1 MAAPALSSVPRSVCR
16 QQRWHCGREECAGT
30 CVATGDPHYVTF
42 DGRAFSFPG
51 DCEYLLAR
59 ETTGLFTVTA
69 ENVPCGTSGVTCTK
83 SVVVVMGNTVV
94 HMLRGEG
101 TGRGCRDGSPMGT
114 GMCWESPP
122 LTAHPVPAGRDVTVN
137 GVSVRPPK
145 IYSGTGLTLE
155 RAGLF
160 LLLLLS
166 RLGLAVLW
174 DGGETCWEG
183 SGGPQGQ
190 PCHGGPLVPSAM
202 LCYPRHEGV
211 RPAGAAA
218 PGPRGRAL
226 REL

>member
-1 MAAPALSSVPRSVCR
+1 M
-16 QQRWHCGREECAGT
+16 
-30 CVATGDPHYVTF
+30 ATGDPHYVTF

-101 TGRGCRDGSPMGT
+101 TARGCRDGSPMGT